1 MRKKIPLLLT
11 VISVLTVV
19 PLTVVAAAT
28 QNLTMAPGDVATVI
42 CQNGTLTGTV
52 GATQA
57 NLNCVPLPTATPT
70 QTSTATPTR
79 TSTAVPPSGATAGQ
93 PCPQALH
100 DSWVTTGPDGKT
112 YPTWHPAV
120 DPTYGCFYGH
130 EHGTDPR
137 TSAANSSMPA
147 FGYIG
152 GLAGFS
158 EPHAGFKVFIWYAG
172 EPSDMGPVASDMR
185 AVFHMGTGGVARY
198 TERFHSLQFD
208 MIARDGSG
216 REAHIAGM
224 ADTNP
229 TV

>member
-19 PLTVVAAAT
+19 PA
-28 QNLTMAPGDVATVI
+28 
-42 CQNGTLTGTV
+42 
-52 GATQA
+52 
-57 NLNCVPLPTATPT
+57 
-70 QTSTATPTR
+70 
-79 TSTAVPPSGATAGQ
+79 SGATPSQ

-147 FGYIG
+147 FGYVG
-152 GLAGFS
+152 GLAGVS
-158 EPHAGFKVFIWYAG
+158 EPHAGFKVFTWYAG
-172 EPSDMGPVASDMR
+172 EASDKGPAAGR
-185 AVFHMGTGGVARY
+185 TSPAWPTPTSRSARPATTRGRVAATSRPSAA
-198 TERFHSLQFD
+198 TTCTR
-208 MIARDGSG
+208 SG
-216 REAHIAGM
+216 R
-224 ADTNP
+224 TS
-229 TV
+229 TSRS